1 MKQRPLLR
9 PALFFPDGA
18 PTPAAPAAKQ
28 PIDLNTPLRLK
39 DVFKLTFP
47 TGGMMRNRDLDSRLC
62 RRCGVNLP
70 ALLIDPFDCT
80 VSRVKSI
87 ER

>member
-9 PALFFPDGA
+9 PAVFFPDGA

-28 PIDLNTPLRLK
+28 PIDLNTPLQLK

-47 TGGMMRNRDLDSRLC
+47 TGGMMRNRDLDSPVMQKVWCESPSAPDRSLRLH
-62 RRCGVNLP
+62 GLQGEV
-70 ALLIDPFDCT
+70 D
-80 VSRVKSI
+80 
-87 ER
+87 